1 MMRSRY
7 LFFCFLILIA
17 FSKEVLV
24 FNEEVLILFCF
35 SVFIY
40 LIINYGGDMIAS
52 ELDSRNKKIKEELDL
67 YKNLKATTLHH
78 LVSYHQKQKLVNFE
92 LKQILDFSKNEVK
105 PIEQHYENFV
115 DSLVILNFEERL
127 KRVVVSEN
135 KVDAAFQKQVFVD
148 LRAYLINS
156 YSVETN
162 IKKRREISKNCIK
175 QLQSCFFK

>member
-1 MMRSRY
+1 
-7 LFFCFLILIA
+7 
-17 FSKEVLV
+17 
-24 FNEEVLILFCF
+24 
-35 SVFIY
+35 
-40 LIINYGGDMIAS
+40 
-52 ELDSRNKKIKEELDL
+52 
-67 YKNLKATTLHH
+67 
-78 LVSYHQKQKLVNFE
+78 VNFE

>member
-1 MMRSRY
+1 MMSSRY

-67 YKNLKATTLHH
+67 YKNLKATTLNH

-92 LKQILDFSKNEVK
+92 LKQILDFSKNEIK
-105 PIEQHYENFV
+105 PIELHYENFV
-115 DSLVILNFEERL
+115 DSIVTLNFEERL

-135 KVDAAFQKQVFVD
+135 KIDAAFQKQVFVD

-156 YSVETN
+156 YSVESNT
-162 IKKRREISKNCIK
+162 KKRREISKNCIK

>member
-1 MMRSRY
+1 MISSRY
-7 LFFCFLILIA
+7 LFFCFFILIA
-17 FSKEVLV
+17 LSKEILV

-35 SVFIY
+35 SIFIY

-67 YKNLKATTLHH
+67 YKNLKATTLRH

-105 PIEQHYENFV
+105 PIELHYENFI
-115 DSLVILNFEERL
+115 DSLVTLNFEERL

-135 KVDAAFQKQVFVD
+135 KVDAGFQKQVFVD
-148 LRAYLINS
+148 LRVYLINS

-162 IKKRREISKNCIK
+162 TKKRREISKNCIK
-175 QLQSCFFK
+175 QLQSCFFR

>member
-1 MMRSRY
+1 
-7 LFFCFLILIA
+7 
-17 FSKEVLV
+17 
-24 FNEEVLILFCF
+24 
-35 SVFIY
+35 
-40 LIINYGGDMIAS
+40 
-52 ELDSRNKKIKEELDL
+52 
-67 YKNLKATTLHH
+67 
-78 LVSYHQKQKLVNFE
+78 
-92 LKQILDFSKNEVK
+92 LDFSKNEVK

>member
-1 MMRSRY
+1 MMSSRY

-35 SVFIY
+35 SIFIY

-78 LVSYHQKQKLVNFE
+78 LIGYHQKQKLVNFE
-92 LKQILDFSKNEVK
+92 LKQVLGFSKNEVK
-105 PIEQHYENFV
+105 PIELHYENSIN
-115 DSLVILNFEERL
+115 SLVTLNFEERL
-127 KRVVVSEN
+127 KRAVISEN

-148 LRAYLINS
+148 LRVYLINS
-156 YSVETN
+156 YSVEMNT
-162 IKKRREISKNCIK
+162 KKRVEISKNCIK